1 MSKDLRKMNLFT
13 PGRNIQDSPYADL
26 NQDEK
31 LRPKPF
37 VPSVEYLRVP
47 FGKYHTANEVLDAY
61 NRNNNRAMKTL
72 ALAGMANDLRKN
84 ETEMLKLIE
93 KIPEAI
99 KHADKS
105 IMTDEFVQNALIVAP
120 KAYELLQKELQQN
133 QTIVDAYVQ
142 GMRNNC
148 IYIERNKGEWDPDS
162 SKRGYIDAAKWF
174 RERPGE
180 RAAVFSCAISE
191 NCDKEQFF
199 SVDNYRK
206 AFESIILG
214 GTRREAYDGD
224 PRMHD
229 PFPRYD
235 SDVAYV
241 HTANLEFANDPEK
254 RLQYQQIEAELI
266 ETHIDYLAKQIEWN
280 PNACKNIAEAIAI
293 TANFLEHPPAELGV
307 EPRSGQHLIDAAIQA
322 EKAYYISREKI
333 RDDLSPT
340 SQEWLDKTNRNRM
353 SDWINE
359 VKEIGDDGIEIG
371 DNGREL

>member
-1 MSKDLRKMNLFT
+1 M
-13 PGRNIQDSPYADL
+13 
-26 NQDEK
+26 
-31 LRPKPF
+31 
-37 VPSVEYLRVP
+37 
-47 FGKYHTANEVLDAY
+47 
-61 NRNNNRAMKTL
+61 
-72 ALAGMANDLRKN
+72 
-84 ETEMLKLIE
+84 
-93 KIPEAI
+93 
-99 KHADKS
+99 
-105 IMTDEFVQNALIVAP
+105 
-120 KAYELLQKELQQN
+120 
-133 QTIVDAYVQ
+133 
-142 GMRNNC
+142 
-148 IYIERNKGEWDPDS
+148 
-162 SKRGYIDAAKWF
+162 
-174 RERPGE
+174 
-180 RAAVFSCAISE
+180 
-191 NCDKEQFF
+191 
-199 SVDNYRK
+199 
-206 AFESIILG
+206 
-214 GTRREAYDGD
+214 REAYDGD